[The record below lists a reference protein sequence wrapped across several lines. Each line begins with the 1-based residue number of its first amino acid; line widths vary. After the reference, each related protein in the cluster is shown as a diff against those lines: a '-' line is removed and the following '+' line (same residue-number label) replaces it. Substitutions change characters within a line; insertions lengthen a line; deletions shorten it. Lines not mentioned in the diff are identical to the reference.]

1 MVTRDH
7 SFDEGCFDDCLIARA
22 LTELSVGLILT
33 NSAGNVVWLN
43 RTGERVLGLPISECL
58 GRPLGQLLK
67 DLQLAAFWQEAAET
81 DGDMLGTLV
90 VQWPQKLA
98 LKVNATRYGGN
109 AGSEAGRAL
118 LFCDVTAE
126 QTVQVKLSQAVAERL
141 LALTAGHMPPEPFAN
156 LTHQEVRILR
166 LVGRGLGNEKI
177 ASEANIAPSTVRSHL
192 KNMYRKLG
200 LRSRAEAV
208 SYAARNHLA

>member
-1 MVTRDH
+1 MTRGR
-7 SFDEGCFDDCLIARA
+7 SPDEGCFDDRLIARA

-33 NSAGNVVWLN
+33 NSVGNVVWLN
-43 RTGERVLGLPISECL
+43 RAGERILGLPASQCL

-81 DGDMLGTLV
+81 DGDLLGNLV

-98 LKVNATRYGGN
+98 LKVNATRYVSNGDG
-109 AGSEAGRAL
+109 EVGRVLA
-118 LFCDVTAE
+118 FCDVTAE
-126 QTVQVKLSQAVAERL
+126 QAVQVRLSQAVAERL
-141 LALTAGHMPPEPFAN
+141 LALTSGHMPPEPFAN

-166 LVGRGLGNEKI
+166 LVGHGLGNEEI
-177 ASEANIAPSTVRSHL
+177 ASEANISPSTVRSHL